1 MRPVADTFGVTQ
13 AFGSYATG
21 GVTPDPNGTEVQ
33 QLVAAYGNYQPYGHA
48 GQDIGTPIGTPV
60 HAIAAGTVLWADW
73 GTNLPGDESDA
84 GYRQRWYLY
93 KTFPGIVIVIQH
105 DGWKG
110 VYAHLSETPLNP
122 GDQVTEGQQ
131 IALSGNT
138 RSPGVTLGAHL
149 HVEALI
155 DDTYTTGNG
164 LIYGRTDPTPYYGT
178 GSINFQSTTPAEEP
192 VTPEQ
197 MNELKVFVQACVN
210 DSINKMWATEGVT
223 QQLIKDTVAT
233 LSGHLT
239 INPNQAEDI
248 VQAVVNRAPN
258 AFLNA
263 KLPLT
268 GGATASV
275 AWLLDSIN
283 AKPAATGTVTNV
295 AADPQ
300 AIADAIVNGV
310 NIQIVKK

>member
-1 MRPVADTFGVTQ
+1 MRPVADEFGVTQ
-13 AFGSYATG
+13 DFASYATG

-84 GYRQRWYLY
+84 GYRERWYLY

-105 DGWKG
+105 VGWKG

-122 GDQVTEGQQ
+122 GDTVTEGQQ

-138 RSPGVTLGAHL
+138 RAPGVTLGAHL

-155 DDTYTTGNG
+155 DDAYTTGNG
-164 LIYGRTDPTPYYGT
+164 LIYGRTDPTPYYGA

-192 VTPEQ
+192 VTPDQ
-197 MNELKVFVQACVN
+197 MNELKLFVQACVN

-283 AKPAATGTVTNV
+283 AKPAATSAVTNV

-300 AIADAIVNGV
+300 AIADAIVNGL